1 KTSAAGHGVQES
13 KTKEAVSEATV
24 TGTASRAVRA
34 SKPSLTKSIID
45 ENGDIYSHH
54 PTHGRTDTAAIS
66 KPTRANADSLTS
78 SSSTRKASSSTPPSG
93 TTATTAVSDLHS
105 QSESQQRQHQ
115 QHENLNT
122 FLASAEARHI
132 LDMPSLLGKDPNM
145 IPNVLAM
152 PIPVQPRRSKAAP
165 SSSSTTAT
173 ATATDTSAGTNAT
186 PASQLISELDAKAE
200 STAKA
205 MTKRYAAKNLN
216 MTETEAHRMVQIM
229 AAEIVTL
236 HEERDV
242 MLQKMEKAK
251 REMLEAAKLLRM
263 KANAGTNNVE
273 GFQDMSAEGK
283 EQMSRTEGFHDMRVK
298 NVEDSDEASDKRTH
312 NANVYDKD
320 EWRDRE

>member
-1 KTSAAGHGVQES
+1 MA
-13 KTKEAVSEATV
+13 
-24 TGTASRAVRA
+24 
-34 SKPSLTKSIID
+34 IID
-45 ENGDIYSHH
+45 ERDDISSHH

-66 KPTRANADSLTS
+66 KPTRANADLLTS
-78 SSSTRKASSSTPPSG
+78 SSTSSG
-93 TTATTAVSDLHS
+93 TTTTAVSDTHP
-105 QSESQQRQHQ
+105 QSEPEQHQHQ
-115 QHENLNT
+115 QHENMNT

-145 IPNVLAM
+145 IPDVLAM
-152 PIPVQPRRSKAAP
+152 PIPVQPRRSKAAR
-165 SSSSTTAT
+165 SSSSSSAAAVAT
-173 ATATDTSAGTNAT
+173 SSGTNTT
-186 PASQLISELDAKAE
+186 PGSQLISELDAKAE
-200 STAKA
+200 SAAKA

-263 KANAGTNNVE
+263 KVNAEKSSVE
-273 GFQDMSAEGK
+273 EFQDMSAEDKG
-283 EQMSRTEGFHDMRVK
+283 QLSGTEGSHTMRVK
-298 NVEDSDEASDKRTH
+298 NVEDNGEASDKKTH
-312 NANVYDKD
+312 DASVYDKD